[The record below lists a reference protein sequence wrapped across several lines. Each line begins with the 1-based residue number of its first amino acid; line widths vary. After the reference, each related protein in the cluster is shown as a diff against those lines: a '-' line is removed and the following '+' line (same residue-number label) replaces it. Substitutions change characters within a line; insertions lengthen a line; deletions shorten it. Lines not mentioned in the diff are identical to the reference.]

1 MRRWVILQIGQFN
14 FADSQFQSTL
24 LENNKVNQLYMH
36 QSYSETWSGREQL
49 QSDTKVV
56 GPTFTLVMV
65 RESVRPTH

>member
-14 FADSQFQSTL
+14 FVDNQFQSIL